1 MKRVV
6 CGILAVLLV
15 LLMPAAA
22 EGLTVVQ
29 NGEHMQISGKLSEG
43 GKLVSVTVYAP
54 SGKISSMEVCESD
67 GDGSFS
73 FLYPL
78 ADSESG
84 TYTVTASAKGE
95 PEQKGTFSY
104 QVKSGN
110 KILSFHINGMPGV
123 FSGNRITV
131 TVDRSADRS
140 HMKPHFSLSE
150 KAVATVAGVE
160 QVSGVS
166 EQDFTRPVTYT
177 VTAQSGAA
185 AVYTVEVVY
194 KSASGGGGS
203 SGSGNGNN
211 NNQVIASEPVATPT
225 QAPGPNRVEFRDLD
239 GFDWARPY
247 ILELAKKEIVNGV
260 GEGLFLP
267 QKKVTREE
275 FVKMVMEAF
284 SFDSTYEKTAFA
296 DVEQGAWYAGYVAGA
311 SRLGII
317 SGVAP
322 DRFGVGTSITRQDM
336 AVIAWNAAQKAGITL
351 QEVEKEIEFSDS
363 AQIAPYARQAVSAMQ
378 RAGILSG
385 MEEGRF
391 GPTEKANRAQSCKI
405 IAKLLEG

>member
-67 GDGSFS
+67 GDGNFS

-84 TYTVTASAKGE
+84 TYTVTAGAKGE

-110 KILSFHINGMPGV
+110 KILSFHINGTPGV

-150 KAVATVAGVE
+150 KAVAAVTGVE

-166 EQDFTRPVTYT
+166 EQDFTSPVTYT

-194 KSASGGGGS
+194 KSASGGGG
-203 SGSGNGNN
+203 GSGNN
-211 NNQVIASEPVATPT
+211 NNQVIASEPVAAPTPT
-225 QAPGPNRVEFRDLD
+225 PGPDRVEFRDLD

-247 ILELAKKEIVNGV
+247 ILELAKKGIVNGV
-260 GEGLFLP
+260 GDGLFLP
-267 QKKVTREE
+267 QKEVTREE

-284 SFDSTYEKTAFA
+284 SFDSTYEKIAFA
-296 DVEQGAWYAGYVAGA
+296 DIEQDAWYAGYVAGA
-311 SRLGII
+311 SRLGIV
-317 SGVAP
+317 SGIAP
-322 DRFGVGTSITRQDM
+322 DRFGIGTPIDRQDM
-336 AVIAWNAAQKAGITL
+336 AVIAWKAAQKAGVAL
-351 QEVEKEIEFSDS
+351 PEVEKEMEFSDS
-363 AQIAPYARQAVSAMQ
+363 AQIAPYAREAVSAMQ
-378 RAGILSG
+378 RAGILNG
-385 MEEGRF
+385 MEDRRF
-391 GPTEKANRAQSCKI
+391 GPAEKANRAQSCKI

>member
-1 MKRVV
+1 
-6 CGILAVLLV
+6 
-15 LLMPAAA
+15 
-22 EGLTVVQ
+22 
-29 NGEHMQISGKLSEG
+29 
-43 GKLVSVTVYAP
+43 
-54 SGKISSMEVCESD
+54 
-67 GDGSFS
+67 
-73 FLYPL
+73 
-78 ADSESG
+78 
-84 TYTVTASAKGE
+84 
-95 PEQKGTFSY
+95 
-104 QVKSGN
+104 
-110 KILSFHINGMPGV
+110 
-123 FSGNRITV
+123 
-131 TVDRSADRS
+131 
-140 HMKPHFSLSE
+140 MKPHFSLSE

-166 EQDFTRPVTYT
+166 EQDFTRSVTYT

-267 QKKVTREE
+267 QKEVTREE